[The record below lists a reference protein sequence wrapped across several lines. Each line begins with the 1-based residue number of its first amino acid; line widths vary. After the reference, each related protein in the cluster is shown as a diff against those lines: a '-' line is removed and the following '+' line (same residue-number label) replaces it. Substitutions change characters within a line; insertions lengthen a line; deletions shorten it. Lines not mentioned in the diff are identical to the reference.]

1 MKNDRALLEDALELL
16 EEWQNG
22 KTPYEET
29 KKLIGILTERFTPV
43 KPRLDD
49 TLTPKYEKAKE
60 LRATGLMLKDACA
73 QAGITPDQWYRRKR
87 MEETGVDR
95 INREYYL
102 CTKPNP

>member
-1 MKNDRALLEDALELL
+1 MTVKKKKDRALLEDALEVL
-16 EEWQNG
+16 EMWHDGE
-22 KTPYEET
+22 TPYEET
-29 KKLIGILTERFTPV
+29 KEMIQIITYRFTPV

-49 TLTPKYEKAKE
+49 TLTPKYERAKE

-95 INREYYL
+95 INREDW
-102 CTKPNP
+102 

>member
-1 MKNDRALLEDALELL
+1 MKKDRALLEDALDLL
-16 EEWQNG
+16 EEWQDG
-22 KTPYEET
+22 ETPYEET
-29 KKLIGILTERFTPV
+29 KKLIGILTERFTIG

-60 LRATGLMLKDACA
+60 LRATGIMLKDACA

-95 INREYYL
+95 INQ
-102 CTKPNP
+102 